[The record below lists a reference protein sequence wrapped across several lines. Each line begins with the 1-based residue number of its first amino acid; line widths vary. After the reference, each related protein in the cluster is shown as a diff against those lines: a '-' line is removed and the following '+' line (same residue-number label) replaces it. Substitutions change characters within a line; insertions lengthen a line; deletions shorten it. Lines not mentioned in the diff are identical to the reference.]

1 MGKTV
6 RSCVAVSI
14 SVICLAV
21 LANTVDAKKK
31 PNSRRSKSRVVRT
44 VLPNILVVP
53 KTNVSTVN
61 VQSRVQASDEV
72 GQSGAPSTPK
82 GRPEVGA
89 PPPSIVVPPI
99 QAGQAI
105 ISEFRLRGPNGDQDE
120 FVEIYNNT
128 DSPISVNALD
138 GSAGWSVVISNGAI
152 TGAIFTIPN
161 GTLIPARGH
170 LLGANTNGYSLAN
183 YPSGNQP
190 TGGTFATAQP
200 DRTWDF
206 DVPDGSGVGLFA
218 TTSGTNFTP
227 TTRLDAAGFTTS
239 PALYKEGNG
248 IASIVTANLD
258 HTYYRDL
265 RHGTPSDTGNNA
277 ADFLLVG
284 TALGIQVSR
293 LGAPGPENLA
303 APIVKNSTIATS
315 LVDPLVASTSP
326 PNRTRSF
333 TIEDPNT
340 SLFGTMVIRRKF
352 TNNTGQQVQRLRFRV
367 LEITSL
373 GTPGSECGGAP
384 CADLRA
390 LTSSNTQVGITQGF
404 PVVVQGI
411 RLEQPPDQPAGGA
424 MNSSLSADFI
434 TLVTPLPNGN
444 SVYINFKLGVM
455 RTGSFRFFVNIEA
468 ANGFA
473 PPP

>member
-1 MGKTV
+1 MGRTV
-6 RSCVAVSI
+6 RLCVAISV

-21 LANTVDAKKK
+21 LVATVDAKKK
-31 PNSRRSKSRVVRT
+31 PKSRRSKSRVVRT
-44 VLPNILVVP
+44 VLPNIFIAP
-53 KTNVSTVN
+53 QTNVSTVK
-61 VQSRVQASDEV
+61 VQSGVQASDESAN
-72 GQSGAPSTPK
+72 SGAPSTVK
-82 GRPEVGA
+82 GKGLGA
-89 PPPSIVVPPI
+89 PAPDVAAPPPI

-105 ISEFRLRGPNGDQDE
+105 ISEFRLRGPAGAEDE
-120 FVEIYNNT
+120 FVELYNNT
-128 DSPISVNALD
+128 DSPITVNSLD
-138 GSAGWSVVISNGAI
+138 GSGGWSVVISDGSI
-152 TGAIFTIPN
+152 TGPIFTIPN
-161 GTLIPARGH
+161 GTTIPARGH
-170 LLGANTNGYSLAN
+170 LLGANINGYSLSS
-183 YPSGNQP
+183 YPSGNP
-190 TGGTFATAQP
+190 IVGGPFATRTP
-200 DRTWDF
+200 ERTWDF
-206 DVPDGSGVGLFA
+206 DVTDGSGVALFA
-218 TTSGTNFTP
+218 TTNGTNFTAP
-227 TTRLDAAGFTTS
+227 MRLDAAGFTTS
-239 PALYKEGNG
+239 PALFKEGNG
-248 IASIVTANLD
+248 IASVVTANLE

-265 RHGTPSDTGNNA
+265 RHGTPSDTNDNA

-284 TALGIQVSR
+284 TAPGIQVSR

-352 TNNTGQQVQRLRFRV
+352 TNNTGQQVSRLRFRV
-367 LEITSL
+367 VEITSL

-390 LTSSNTQVGITQGF
+390 LTSSNEQVGITQGL